1 VNTSGYGGRKIRE
14 SARIKINDVNR
25 PWLDVAVTGFVEKFV
40 DINPTHV
47 RFRGPVGTP
56 LKTRIVIVPKEK
68 YPFKI
73 TSSRARQGKYLQ
85 FELSEQIQAD
95 KLQYV
100 LAVENTLQTKGRYA
114 DIIYLDTDSRL
125 KPRIQISVVGYLY
138 EQKKSQ
144 KK

>member
-1 VNTSGYGGRKIRE
+1 
-14 SARIKINDVNR
+14 VNR
-25 PWLDVAVTGFVEKFV
+25 PWLDVAVTGLVEKFV

-47 RFRGPVGTP
+47 RFRGPVWSSM
-56 LKTRIVIVPKEK
+56 KTRIVSVPKEK
-68 YPFKI
+68 YPFII
-73 TSSRARQGKYLQ
+73 TGSRARQGKYLQ
-85 FELSEQIQAD
+85 FELSEQIQAG

-100 LAVENTLQTKGRYA
+100 LAVENTMQTKGRYA
-114 DIIYLDTDSRL
+114 DIIYLDTDSRI